1 MSHQLE
7 QPNRTKA
14 LWMRKS
20 EDLTNEEYVSF
31 YKSLSNDWEDHM
43 AVKHFCVEGELEF
56 RTLIFLPRR
65 TPFDLF
71 QTTKKRNI
79 IKLYSRR
86 VFIMDGCDEL
96 SG

>member
-1 MSHQLE
+1 
-7 QPNRTKA
+7 
-14 LWMRKS
+14 
-20 EDLTNEEYVSF
+20 
-31 YKSLSNDWEDHM
+31 M

-56 RTLIFLPRR
+56 CTLIFVPRR

-71 QTTKKRNI
+71 ETTKKRNI